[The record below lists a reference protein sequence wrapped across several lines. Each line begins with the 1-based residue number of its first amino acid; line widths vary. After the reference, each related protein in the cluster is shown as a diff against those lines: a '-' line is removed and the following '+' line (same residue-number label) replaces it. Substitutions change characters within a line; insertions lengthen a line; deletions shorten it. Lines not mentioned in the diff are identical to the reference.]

1 VKKYI
6 LLGMI
11 FGRVASAQTFN
22 EANVFEDKDKGYP
35 DFACDVDVGP
45 NTEIKSY
52 EDLVNLSK
60 GQRGQE
66 NLDRVYARLSGG
78 TMPEGFYAGKIIFA
92 ASESGELLKA
102 LMKSFP
108 VPQKWKDDPATGLK
122 QFGEMLWK
130 GKRFKADPYR
140 HDSPTVQS
148 RILANKMP
156 VTDVN
161 RAIAMMAGER
171 VDKKLAKKL
180 AEEATAQATNEWRFP
195 AKVYCGQSLLDSRR
209 ESVIIDYAASADFD
223 QNYDPDSEAATK
235 FQYADKIDFLA
246 GPTGLQIRDEIRMV
260 RPGLYLGRAY
270 MGRVFILNFV
280 LECADGACT
289 QPGFS
294 TAEACDVG
302 GQRINQLAASE
313 NSSGQV
319 SLDPEWKFHHD
330 RWIKNLSCISHDQF
344 SALASRQ

>member
-1 VKKYI
+1 MKKLALI
-6 LLGMI
+6 AFVVGSSA
-11 FGRVASAQTFN
+11 FAQTFN
-22 EANVFEDKDKGYP
+22 EAKVFEDKDRGYP

-45 NTEIKSY
+45 NADVKSY
-52 EDLVNLSK
+52 EDLVKMSQ
-60 GQRGQE
+60 GPRGQE
-66 NLDRVYARLSGG
+66 NLDRLYARLSGG
-78 TMPEGFYAGKIIFA
+78 AMPEGFYNGKIIFA
-92 ASESGELLKA
+92 ASESGEILKA

-140 HDSPTVQS
+140 HESPTVQS

-161 RAIAMMAGER
+161 RAIAMMAGEK
-171 VDKKLAKKL
+171 VDKRLAKKL
-180 AEEATAQATNEWRFP
+180 AEEATSQATNEWRFP

-209 ESVIIDYAASADFD
+209 ESVIIDYVASADFN
-223 QNYDPDSEAATK
+223 QNYDPETDAANK
-235 FQYADKIDFLA
+235 FLYADKIDFLA

-280 LECADGACT
+280 LECGEGACK
-289 QPGFS
+289 QEGFS

-302 GQRINQLAASE
+302 GQRINQLASASGTA
-313 NSSGQV
+313 GQV
-319 SLDPEWKFHHD
+319 SLDPEWKFHHE